1 MNIKHW
7 FKKYFIPHE
16 GNNHQPHILRKD
28 AIFFIGILAFSLEIL
43 FLFHSL
49 GVIPIDKFTAS
60 ILPNALV
67 DETNTARVSDSLSPL
82 KPNTLLES
90 AAQDKANDMA
100 KNGYFAHTSPTGITP
115 WYWFQKVGY
124 NFIYAGENLAVNFVD
139 SSDVMNAWMNSP
151 EHKANILN
159 SHFTQIGIATANGTY
174 EGRPAV
180 FAVQLFGTP
189 ASTASVSAP
198 AKVVAN
204 IGTSTLPVTTEPVT
218 INESSSITDTGAYTF
233 VAVKGAESMSS
244 STIESTAN
252 TPLVKESN
260 SVVDTLASPR
270 KTINYLLYALAVFVF
285 ITLILNIFIRMEIQ
299 HGYLIVNG
307 LLIIIFISGILAFN
321 SYVSFYQIKIL

>member
-1 MNIKHW
+1 MDIKNW

-43 FLFHSL
+43 FLFHSF

-67 DETNTARVSDSLSPL
+67 DETNTARASDSLSPL
-82 KPNTLLES
+82 KPSTLLEL

-174 EGRPAV
+174 DGRPAV

-189 ASTASVSAP
+189 ISVASASIPTNV
-198 AKVVAN
+198 
-204 IGTSTLPVTTEPVT
+204 GTSTLPITTEPVT
-218 INESSSITDTGAYTF
+218 IDESSSVTDTGAYTF

-244 STIESTAN
+244 STIEPTAN

-260 SVVDTLASPR
+260 SIADTLASPR
-270 KTINYLLYALAVFVF
+270 RTVNYFLYALAIFVF
-285 ITLILNIFIRMEIQ
+285 IALMLNVFIKMEIQ
-299 HGYLIVNG
+299 HGYLIANG
-307 LLIIIFISGILAFN
+307 LLIIIFISGFLIFN
-321 SYVSFYQIKIL
+321 NYATLYQIKIL

>member
-1 MNIKHW
+1 MNIKNW

-16 GNNHQPHILRKD
+16 ENNHQPHILRKD
-28 AIFFIGILAFSLEIL
+28 AIFFIGILTFSLEIL
-43 FLFHSL
+43 FIFHSL
-49 GVIPIDKFTAS
+49 GIIPIDKFTAS

-67 DETNTARVSDSLSPL
+67 DETNTTRVSDSLSPL
-82 KPNTLLES
+82 KPNTLLEL

-159 SHFTQIGIATANGTY
+159 SHFTQIGIAVATGTY

-189 ASTASVSAP
+189 VPVASVSAP
-198 AKVVAN
+198 AKVTAN
-204 IGTSTLPVTTEPVT
+204 VGSSALPITAEPIT
-218 INESSSITDTGAYTF
+218 INESSSVSDTGAYTF

-244 STIESTAN
+244 STVEPPAN

-260 SVVDTLASPR
+260 SLVDVLASPR
-270 KTINYLLYALAVFVF
+270 RTVNYLLYVLAVFVF
-285 ITLILNIFIRMEIQ
+285 IALMLNIFIKMEIQ
-299 HGYLIVNG
+299 HGYLIANG
-307 LLIIIFISGILAFN
+307 LLIIIFIVGILIFN
-321 SYVSFYQIKIL
+321 NYVTLYQINIL

>member
-1 MNIKHW
+1 MNIKNW

-43 FLFHSL
+43 FIFHSL
-49 GVIPIDKFTAS
+49 GVIQIDRFTAS
-60 ILPNALV
+60 ILPGALV
-67 DETNTARVSDSLSPL
+67 DETNATRVSDSLSPL
-82 KPNTLLES
+82 KPNALLES

-159 SHFTQIGIATANGTY
+159 SHFTQIGIAVATGTY
-174 EGRPAV
+174 DGRPAV

-189 ASTASVSAP
+189 VSTVP
-198 AKVVAN
+198 AGTPTKVATN
-204 IGTSTLPVTTEPVT
+204 IVTSTLPITTEPVT
-218 INESSSITDTGAYTF
+218 INESSTVTDTGAYTF
-233 VAVKGAESMSS
+233 VAVKGAESMSP
-244 STIESTAN
+244 TTVESVSNA
-252 TPLVKESN
+252 PLVKESN

-270 KTINYLLYALAVFVF
+270 KTINYLLYALAAFVLMALMLNV
-285 ITLILNIFIRMEIQ
+285 LIKMEIQ
-299 HGYLIVNG
+299 HGYLIANA
-307 LLIIIFISGILAFN
+307 LLIIIFISGILIFN
-321 SYVSFYQIKIL
+321 HYVSFYQIKIL